1 MDCGD
6 GFDAVSAL
14 EHFAAGK
21 SYDLFPK
28 ELNADFQYHVGH
40 VDGRRRRRN
49 EEVGRR
55 RARRRRMGRG
65 GRRRRGGE
73 GGRGTIYSFH
83 PLLFLSGVR
92 CTLRPGPAPRV
103 FLVNLKRILCRF

>member
-28 ELNADFQYHVGH
+28 ELNVDFQCHVGH
-40 VDGRRRRRN
+40 VDG
-49 EEVGRR
+49 
-55 RARRRRMGRG
+55 GRG
-65 GRRRRGGE
+65 GGMGRGGE
-73 GGRGTIYSFH
+73 GGEEKEKGEGGRRR
-83 PLLFLSGVR
+83 SGD
-92 CTLRPGPAPRV
+92 G
-103 FLVNLKRILCRF
+103 

>member
-28 ELNADFQYHVGH
+28 ELNVDFQCHVGH
-40 VDGRRRRRN
+40 VDGGRRRRN
-49 EEVGRR
+49 EKVGRR
-55 RARRRRMGRG
+55 RARRRRRERG

-73 GGRGTIYSFH
+73 GGGQGNY
-83 PLLFLSGVR
+83 LLFPSPPLP
-92 CTLRPGPAPRV
+92 L
-103 FLVNLKRILCRF
+103 

>member
-28 ELNADFQYHVGH
+28 ELNVDFQCHVGH
-40 VDGRRRRRN
+40 VDGGRRRRN
-49 EEVGRR
+49 DEVGRR
-55 RARRRRMGRG
+55 RARRRR
-65 GRRRRGGE
+65 RRGE
-73 GGRGTIYSFH
+73 GGKGNY
-83 PLLFLSGVR
+83 LLFPSPPLPLWR
-92 CTLRPGPAPRV
+92 TLY
-103 FLVNLKRILCRF
+103 NLCF

>member
-28 ELNADFQYHVGH
+28 ELNVDFQCHVGH
-40 VDGRRRRRN
+40 VDGRRRRG
-49 EEVGRR
+49 EEEKGN
-55 RARRRRMGRG
+55 
-65 GRRRRGGE
+65 
-73 GGRGTIYSFH
+73 Y
-83 PLLFLSGVR
+83 LLFPSPPLPLWR
-92 CTLRPGPAPRV
+92 TLYNIC
-103 FLVNLKRILCRF
+103 F

>member
-28 ELNADFQYHVGH
+28 ELNVDFQCHVGH
-40 VDGRRRRRN
+40 VDGRRRRRW
-49 EEVGRR
+49 
-55 RARRRRMGRG
+55 
-65 GRRRRGGE
+65 GE
-73 GGRGTIYSFH
+73 GG
-83 PLLFLSGVR
+83 
-92 CTLRPGPAPRV
+92 
-103 FLVNLKRILCRF
+103 

>member
-28 ELNADFQYHVGH
+28 ELNVDFQCHVGH
-40 VDGRRRRRN
+40 VDGGGGGGMRRW
-49 EEVGRR
+49 G
-55 RARRRRMGRG
+55 
-65 GRRRRGGE
+65 
-73 GGRGTIYSFH
+73 
-83 PLLFLSGVR
+83 
-92 CTLRPGPAPRV
+92 
-103 FLVNLKRILCRF
+103 

>member
-28 ELNADFQYHVGH
+28 ELNVYFQCHVGH
-40 VDGRRRRRN
+40 VDGGGGGGMRRWG
-49 EEVGRR
+49 EG
-55 RARRRRMGRG
+55 GRG
-65 GRRRRGGE
+65 EGEGGGE
-73 GGRGTIYSFH
+73 GGRDEEERGDKGNY
-83 PLLFLSGVR
+83 LLFPSPPLPLWR
-92 CTLRPGPAPRV
+92 TLY
-103 FLVNLKRILCRF
+103 NLCF

>member
-1 MDCGD
+1 MN

-28 ELNADFQYHVGH
+28 ELNVDFQCHVGH
-40 VDGRRRRRN
+40 VDGGE

-55 RARRRRMGRG
+55 RRERREEET
-65 GRRRRGGE
+65 RRRGGK
-73 GGRGTIYSFH
+73 GNY
-83 PLLFLSGVR
+83 LLFPSPPLPLWR
-92 CTLRPGPAPRV
+92 TLYSSAGPGPAGISSITCEP
-103 FLVNLKRILCRF
+103 KC